1 MFLWKGILKICSKFT
16 GEHPCWSVVI
26 SITLL
31 SSFIE
36 IALRHECSPLISLH
50 IFRTSFPIN
59 TSRRL
64 LLFCCSIST
73 QSTMLRSPHPPS
85 ILGIY
90 SLSVPLCEWY
100 ILLIVTTFRLSVF
113 LSITF
118 SSSFVHFNIPALYR
132 TKDTSWEFIT
142 LIVFLPLNFDDSS
155 CLTLL

>member
-16 GEHPCWSVVI
+16 WEHPCRSVI

-50 IFRTSFPIN
+50 VFRTPVPKN

-64 LLFCCSIST
+64 LLFCCSVST
-73 QSTMLRSPHPPS
+73 QSAMLRSSRPPS

-113 LSITF
+113 LSITL
-118 SSSFVHFNIPALYR
+118 SSSFVHVTIPTLYR
-132 TKDTSWEFIT
+132 TKDTSREFIT
-142 LIVFLPLNFDDSS
+142 LIVFPPFNFDDFS
-155 CLTLL
+155 CLTL